1 MWIIGHRARFPAAMI
16 VYMIALLLALPVA
29 AIGSDWFD
37 DEAAATAPGVPS
49 IRVSLGEQRA
59 YFYKGDILVG
69 ESRVSSGKPGFRT
82 PEGHYRVLAKKV
94 HHRSTLFGSY
104 VDRDTQRVVRAD
116 VDTRTD
122 RRPPGTY
129 YRGAKMDY
137 FIRFNNGI
145 GFHASSDVPNHAA
158 SHGCVRMP
166 PQMAQ
171 KFFQYAPVGT
181 RVIVT
186 G

>member
-1 MWIIGHRARFPAAMI
+1 MAWCL
-16 VYMIALLLALPVA
+16 ALLLALPA
-29 AIGSDWFD
+29 LARAEDWFD
-37 DEAAATAPGVPS
+37 EQAAATAAGAAQ

-59 YFYKGDILVG
+59 YFYKGDMLVG

-82 PEGHYRVLAKKV
+82 PQGNYRVLAREL
-94 HHRSTLFGSY
+94 HHRSSLFGSY
-104 VDRDTQRVVRAD
+104 VDNNTHMVVRAD

-129 YRGAKMDY
+129 YRGAQMDY

-166 PQMAQ
+166 PQMARQ
-171 KFFQYAPVGT
+171 FYQYAPVGT

-186 G
+186 D